1 MKKHVILGAIIGLSL
16 LGSMPHSPVQAAA
29 VTTSSI
35 PVITTNQLTTTP
47 PTPRVNPYVGLT
59 TTNEAIVYTT
69 QSSATSE
76 TSDRT
81 KVN

>member
-29 VTTSSI
+29 VKTSSI
-35 PVITTNQLTTTP
+35 PVITTTQLTTTP
-47 PTPRVNPYVGLT
+47 PTPRVNPYVGLI